1 MDKLDLFTLIREIT
15 LAVTGVP
22 SCILGNQN
30 EDAPDGEYCAIHVD
44 SGRRQR
50 GQANIVNKDVGPVS
64 SPIGNVLNVGF
75 EIKSQIVA
83 EVTLNFYRGDANL
96 FASRIFQANKLPSI
110 QLLLWNAKV
119 GWQGSGPVND
129 LTALQSSQ
137 QEPRAQIK
145 IRLLYEQLL
154 EETVNSIYGVLTEV
168 EDEDGNTLV
177 SDFIQAPTEP

>member
-1 MDKLDLFTLIREIT
+1 MNKLDLFNLIREIV
-15 LAVTGVP
+15 LGVTGVP
-22 SCILGNQN
+22 VAILANQN
-30 EDAPDGEYCAIHVD
+30 QQAPQGEYCAIQID
-44 SGRRQR
+44 SSRRQR
-50 GQANIVNKDVGPVS
+50 GQANVINKDVGPVS
-64 SPIGNVLNVGF
+64 SPIGNVFNVGF
-75 EIKSQIVA
+75 EIRSQIVA

-96 FASRIFQANKLPSI
+96 YASQIFQANKLPSI

-129 LTALQSSQ
+129 LTALQASQ

-145 IRLLYEQLL
+145 IRLLYEQVI